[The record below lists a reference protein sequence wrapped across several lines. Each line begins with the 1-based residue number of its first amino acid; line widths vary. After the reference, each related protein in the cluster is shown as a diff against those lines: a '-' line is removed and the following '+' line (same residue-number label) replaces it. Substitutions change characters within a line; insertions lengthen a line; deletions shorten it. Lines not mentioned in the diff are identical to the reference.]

1 MKIDRSRAAKLSKAI
16 KRYNIIAE
24 EAGISKINYK
34 DIKELIYSEREFK
47 RQLREIQGITPDN
60 AEDYAEKIRKSD
72 ERRALRRL
80 NKMLKK
86 AKVSEFLESDERAII
101 MGEIYN
107 IKNINKLSPY
117 LRARK
122 LKRIKKLSSS
132 DYEAKQAE
140 RYREWYIKSIKQ
152 RYRHLPGYKDLIKR
166 LGSYKS
172 PISFYNAIKGDLNAS
187 DIWDIRYSEAN
198 MERFNKI
205 LEAWGVD
212 FEEYGEEALYS

>member
-1 MKIDRSRAAKLSKAI
+1 MKINRSQAAKLSGAI
-16 KRYNIIAE
+16 KRYNRIAE
-24 EAGISKINYK
+24 DTGVSKINYK

-47 RQLREIQGITPDN
+47 RQLREIKGITPEN
-60 AEDYAEKIRKSD
+60 AEDYVEKIRKSD

-86 AKVSEFLESDERAII
+86 AKASEFLESDERAII

-117 LRARK
+117 LRAKK
-122 LKRIKKLSSS
+122 LKRIKKLSSG
-132 DYEAKQAE
+132 DYEAKQAQI
-140 RYREWYIKSIKQ
+140 YRDWYIGSIKQ
-152 RYRHLPGYKDLIKR
+152 RYRHLPGYKDLVKR
-166 LGSYKS
+166 LESYKS
-172 PISFYNAIKGDLNAS
+172 PISFYNAIKGDRNAS

-198 MERFNKI
+198 LERFNKI
-205 LEAWGVD
+205 LKAWGVD

>member
-1 MKIDRSRAAKLSKAI
+1 MKIDRSRAAKLSGAI
-16 KRYNIIAE
+16 KRYNTIAE
-24 EAGISKINYK
+24 EAGISKINYN

-47 RQLREIQGITPDN
+47 RQLREIKGITPDN

-117 LRARK
+117 LRAKK
-122 LKRIKKLSSS
+122 LQRIKKLSSG

-166 LGSYKS
+166 LERYKS

>member
-1 MKIDRSRAAKLSKAI
+1 MKINRSQAAKLSGAI
-16 KRYNIIAE
+16 KRYNRIAE
-24 EAGISKINYK
+24 ESGIGKINYK

-47 RQLREIQGITPDN
+47 RQLREIKGITPEN
-60 AEDYAEKIRKSD
+60 AEEYVEKIRKSD

-86 AKVSEFLESDERAII
+86 AKVSEFLESDERAVI

-117 LRARK
+117 LRAKK
-122 LKRIKKLSSS
+122 LQRIKKLASG

-140 RYREWYIKSIKQ
+140 RYRDWYLKSIKQ

-166 LGSYKS
+166 LESYKS
-172 PISFYNAIKGDLNAS
+172 PVSFYNAIKGDLNAS

>member
-1 MKIDRSRAAKLSKAI
+1 MKINRSRAAKLIGAI
-16 KRYNIIAE
+16 KRYNRIAE
-24 EAGISKINYK
+24 DTGVSKINYK

-47 RQLREIQGITPDN
+47 RQLREIKGITPEN
-60 AEDYAEKIRKSD
+60 AEDYVEKIRKSD

-80 NKMLKK
+80 NKMLKN

-117 LRARK
+117 LRAKK
-122 LKRIKKLSSS
+122 LQRIKKLSSG

-166 LGSYKS
+166 LERYKS